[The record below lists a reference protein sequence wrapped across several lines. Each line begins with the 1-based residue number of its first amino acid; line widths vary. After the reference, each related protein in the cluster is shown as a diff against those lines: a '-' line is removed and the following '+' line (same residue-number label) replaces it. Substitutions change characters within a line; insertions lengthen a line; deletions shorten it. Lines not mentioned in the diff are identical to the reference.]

1 MKVIL
6 TGVTGFIGSEVL
18 TQCCKNPAITS
29 IIALS
34 RRPLSTDITKDPRV
48 EIIVLKDFTAYSKE
62 VIEQLEGAD
71 ACIWY
76 VSAFLARN
84 GNN

>member
-18 TQCCKNPAITS
+18 TQCCANPEITS
-29 IIALS
+29 IIALT
-34 RRPLSTDITKDPRV
+34 RRPLSADITKDPQV
-48 EIIVLKDFTAYSKE
+48 EVIVMKDFNTYSKE
-62 VIEQLEGAD
+62 VIQQLEGAD

-76 VSAFLARN
+76 VSAFLARK
-84 GNN
+84 GNI

>member
-6 TGVTGFIGSEVL
+6 TGVTGFIGSEVF
-18 TQCCKNPAITS
+18 TQCCANPAITS
-29 IIALS
+29 IIALT
-34 RRPLSTDITKDPRV
+34 RRPLSANITKDPQV
-48 EIIVLKDFTAYSKE
+48 EIIIMKDFITYSKE

-76 VSAFLARN
+76 VSALVARK

>member
-6 TGVTGFIGSEVL
+6 TGVTDFIGSEVL
-18 TQCCKNPAITS
+18 TQCCANPAITS
-29 IIALS
+29 IIALT
-34 RRPLSTDITKDPRV
+34 RRPLSADITKDPQV
-48 EIIVLKDFTAYSKE
+48 QIIVMKDFTTYPKE
-62 VIEQLEGAD
+62 VVEQLEGAD
-71 ACIWY
+71 AYIWY

>member
-6 TGVTGFIGSEVL
+6 SGVTGFIGSEVL
-18 TQCCKNPAITS
+18 NQCRANPEITS

-34 RRPLSTDITKDPRV
+34 RRPLSTDITKDPQV
-48 EIIVLKDFTAYSKE
+48 EIIVMKDFTTYSKE

-71 ACIWY
+71 ACIW
-76 VSAFLARN
+76 
-84 GNN
+84 